1 MIASRVPIS
10 VRHAGV
16 AFTFAAVLAASI
28 SLPQSVFAAE
38 PGGPRQMSKEA
49 KPIDQDSKD
58 FRPSPS
64 YEDKPYSPEA
74 QIDIYGGKRAIDEP
88 RPLLE
93 LFRSIYEEGPFRP
106 GSDIFGKKNLT
117 FPAFS
122 IFGDWRTAIAHNDN
136 GNKEIGQIATRLN
149 LDVDLKLTATE
160 RLHGFFRPIDKNGK
174 FTRYEFFGDDR
185 KQGDFILD
193 GNIETLFFEGDVG
206 AMVSGLTGKDAKFD
220 LPIAAGLTP
229 FLFQNGIWVEDA
241 FVGGGA
247 SLVAKN
253 SRMFDISNMD
263 VTVFGGFDKVT
274 SPAIKNGDGTLNDDD
289 LSVFGIAAF
298 IEANQG
304 YWEAGYGAIRG
315 RNNFADDGY
324 QSLTLAFTRRYGGWL
339 SNSLRTIWTFGQ
351 DRDRGRQQTADG
363 VIFLAEN
370 SFVTAKP
377 STLVPYVNL
386 WVGLDRPQPLAD
398 DTGILKN
405 TGINFETDA
414 LTGFPK
420 LDDTGHDTYGGAL
433 GIQYLFN
440 LDKQLVFE
448 VATVQILG
456 DVNEKGR
463 AAIDDQ
469 YGFGIRYQHP
479 IGPAWIARA
488 DAIYGIL
495 KSADDIRGI
504 RFELRRKF

>member
-1 MIASRVPIS
+1 MSALHNPRS
-10 VRHAGV
+10 VRHACAAIAVAAILATGCVASGV
-16 AFTFAAVLAASI
+16 AI
-28 SLPQSVFAAE
+28 AAE
-38 PGGPRQMSKEA
+38 PSGPPKMSKEA
-49 KPIDQDSKD
+49 KPTDYRPKD
-58 FRPSPS
+58 FRPDPS
-64 YEDKPYSPEA
+64 YEGKPYSPDA
-74 QIDIYGGKRAIDEP
+74 QIDIYGGKRAIDAP

-93 LFRSIYEEGPFRP
+93 LFRPIYEEGPFHS
-106 GSDIFGKKNLT
+106 GTNVFGEKNLA

-122 IFGDWRTAIAHNDN
+122 IFGDWRTAVAHNDN
-136 GNKEIGQIATRLN
+136 GAVEIGQIATRLN

-160 RLHGFFRPIDKNGK
+160 RIHGFFRPLDKGGK

-185 KQGDFILD
+185 KQGDFNLD

-206 AMVSGLTGKDAKFD
+206 SMVSGITGKHAKFD

-247 SLVAKN
+247 SVMAKN
-253 SRMFDISNMD
+253 SKLFDISNMD
-263 VTVFGGFDKVT
+263 VTIFGGFDKVT
-274 SPAIKNGDGTLNDDD
+274 TPAIKNADNTLNDDD
-289 LSVFGIAAF
+289 LYVFGIATF

-315 RNNFADDGY
+315 RNNFANDGY

-351 DRDRGRQQTADG
+351 DRNRGRQQTADG

-370 SFVTAKP
+370 SFVTSKP
-377 STLVPYVNL
+377 STLVPYLNV

-433 GIQYLFN
+433 GVQYLFN

-448 VATVQILG
+448 VATVQIMG
-456 DVNEKGR
+456 DVNARGR
-463 AAIDDQ
+463 AAKDDQ
-469 YGFGIRYQHP
+469 YGFGIRYQQP
-479 IGPAWIARA
+479 ISPAWIVRA
-488 DAIYGIL
+488 DAMYGIL

>member
-1 MIASRVPIS
+1 MSAFRITFSL
-10 VRHAGV
+10 RHAGFALSIV
-16 AFTFAAVLAASI
+16 AIAAAGGVPLQGALAAE
-28 SLPQSVFAAE
+28 A
-38 PGGPRQMSKEA
+38 GGPRQMSKEA
-49 KPIDQDSKD
+49 KPVEHEPKD
-58 FRPSPS
+58 FRPDPA
-64 YEDKPYSPEA
+64 YQDKPYSPDA
-74 QIDIYGGKRAIDEP
+74 QIDIYGGKQAIDAP

-93 LFRSIYEEGPFRP
+93 LFRPIYEEGPFRR
-106 GSDIFGKKNLT
+106 GTNVIGDKNLV

-136 GNKEIGQIATRLN
+136 GAVETGQIATRLN

-160 RLHGFFRPIDKNGK
+160 RIHGFFRPLDRGGK

-185 KQGDFILD
+185 KQGDFNID
-193 GNIETLFFEGDVG
+193 GNIETMFFEGDVG
-206 AMVSGLTGKDAKFD
+206 SIVSGISDKYAKFD

-241 FVGGGA
+241 FVGGGV
-247 SLVAKN
+247 SLAAKN
-253 SRMFDISNMD
+253 SRLFDISNLD

-274 SPAIKNGDGTLNDDD
+274 TPAIKNADGSLNDDD
-289 LSVFGIAAF
+289 LSVIGVATF

-304 YWEAGYGAIRG
+304 YWEAGYGLVKG
-315 RNNFADDGY
+315 RNAFADDGY

-351 DRDRGRQQTADG
+351 DRDRNRQQTADG
-363 VIFLAEN
+363 IIFLAEN
-370 SFVTAKP
+370 SFVTSKP
-377 STLVPYVNL
+377 STLVPYLNL

-448 VATVQILG
+448 VAAVRVLG
-456 DVNEKGR
+456 DANEPGR

-479 IGPAWIARA
+479 ISPAWIVRA
-488 DAIYGIL
+488 DAMYGIL
-495 KSADDIRGI
+495 KNADDLSGI
-504 RFELRRKF
+504 RLELRRKF

>member
-1 MIASRVPIS
+1 MSASQTLES
-10 VRHAGV
+10 VRRVGV
-16 AFTFAAVLAASI
+16 AVSIAAVLAAGGVWAGAS
-28 SLPQSVFAAE
+28 SAAE
-38 PGGPRQMSKEA
+38 PGGPSKMSKEA
-49 KPIDQDSKD
+49 KPTDYQPKD
-58 FRPSPS
+58 FRPDPS
-64 YEDKPYSPEA
+64 YQDKPYSPGA
-74 QIDIYGGKRAIDEP
+74 QTDIYGGKRALDAP

-93 LFRSIYEEGPFRP
+93 LFRPIYEEGPFRP
-106 GSDIFGKKNLT
+106 GTNVFGDKNLA

-122 IFGDWRTAIAHNDN
+122 IFGDWRTAIAHNNN
-136 GNKEIGQIATRLN
+136 GDVETGQIATRLN

-160 RLHGFFRPIDKNGK
+160 RIHGFFRPLDRGGK

-185 KQGDFILD
+185 KQGDLNLD
-193 GNIETLFFEGDVG
+193 GNIETMFFEGDVG
-206 AMVSGLTGKDAKFD
+206 AMMSGITGKDSKFD

-247 SLVAKN
+247 SVVAKN
-253 SRMFDISNMD
+253 SRLFDISNLD
-263 VTVFGGFDKVT
+263 VTIFGGFDKVT

-289 LSVFGIAAF
+289 LSVYGIAAF
-298 IEANQG
+298 IEANEG

-351 DRDRGRQQTADG
+351 DRNQGRQQTADG
-363 VIFLAEN
+363 IIFLAEN
-370 SFVTAKP
+370 SFVTSKP
-377 STLVPYVNL
+377 STLVPYLNL

-420 LDDTGHDTYGGAL
+420 LDDTGNDTYGGAL
-433 GIQYLFN
+433 GIQYLFD

-448 VATVQILG
+448 FATVKILG
-456 DVNEKGR
+456 DVNEPGR
-463 AAIDDQ
+463 AAKDDQ
-469 YGFGIRYQHP
+469 YGFGIRYQQP
-479 IGPAWIARA
+479 ISPAWIVRA
-488 DAIYGIL
+488 DAMYGIL
-495 KSADDIRGI
+495 KSVDDISGI
-504 RFELRRKF
+504 RVELRRKF